1 MESALAGGAA
11 GVGGVVG
18 VAGVPGR
25 AGGAVLVH
33 PGLELL
39 LGLAQGAG
47 QLRQLRPAEEDQND
61 QEDDEQLRAAE
72 RADDA

>member
-11 GVGGVVG
+11 GVVG

-25 AGGAVLVH
+25 ASGAVLVH

-61 QEDDEQLRAAE
+61 QEDDEQLLPAE
-72 RADDA
+72 SDDA